1 VITMRQDATKSSRN
15 APRKRLSGVIDR
27 RQRAKQEKPYSVKF
41 KVEPMPLPDLPLGN
55 RACCCKIG
63 R

>member
-1 VITMRQDATKSSRN
+1 MITMRQNTVKSRQDR
-15 APRKRLSGVIDR
+15 PRKRLSGVIDR

-41 KVEPMPLPDLPLGN
+41 KVEPMPLPNLPLGN

>member
-1 VITMRQDATKSSRN
+1 MRQDATQSCKDRSK
-15 APRKRLSGVIDR
+15 KRLCGVVDR
-27 RQRAKQEKPYSVKF
+27 RQRAKQEKLYSVKF
-41 KVEPMPLPDLPLGN
+41 KVEKLPMPNLPLGN

>member
-1 VITMRQDATKSSRN
+1 MRQDAVKSSQDG
-15 APRKRLSGVIDR
+15 PRKRLSGVVDR

-55 RACCCKIG
+55 RACCCRIG

>member
-1 VITMRQDATKSSRN
+1 MRQDATQSRKDM
-15 APRKRLSGVIDR
+15 PRKHLHGVTDR

-41 KVEPMPLPDLPLGN
+41 KVEPMPMPDLPLGN
-55 RACCCKIG
+55 RACCCRIG

>member
-1 VITMRQDATKSSRN
+1 MRQDATQSLKNR
-15 APRKRLSGVIDR
+15 PRKRLSGVVDR